1 MFIKNF
7 RSAVY
12 TGNKIYKTINYI
24 GKIVEFTI

>member
-12 TGNKIYKTINYI
+12 TENNKLLMEEHNLLKSNI
-24 GKIVEFTI
+24 